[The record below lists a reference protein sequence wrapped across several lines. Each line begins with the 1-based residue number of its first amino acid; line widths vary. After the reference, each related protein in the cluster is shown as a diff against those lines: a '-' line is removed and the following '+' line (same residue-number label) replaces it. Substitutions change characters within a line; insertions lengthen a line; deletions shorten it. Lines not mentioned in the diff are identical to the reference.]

1 MSQLNLKPSQR
12 ASVVGVIAPIS
23 ASSVQ
28 TSGWIDA
35 TVFHSY
41 LALIQLGVLGASATV
56 DAKLQQA
63 SDNSGTGA
71 KDVTNKA
78 ITQFTKTN
86 TDDGKQALINL
97 RQEDLDFANGFKFFR
112 LSITPAVAASLI
124 GGVVMGMD
132 PRYGAAS
139 DSANAATTQAQVVA

>member
-1 MSQLNLKPSQR
+1 MSQINLKPSQR
-12 ASVVGVIAPIS
+12 AAVVGVIAPIS

-28 TSGWIDA
+28 TSGWIDS
-35 TVFHSY
+35 TLFHNY
-41 LALIQLGVLGASATV
+41 LALVQLGVLGASATV

-63 SDNSGTGA
+63 TDSSGTGA
-71 KDVTNKA
+71 KDVTGKA
-78 ITQFTKTN
+78 IAQFTKVN

-97 RQEDLDFANGFKFFR
+97 KQEDLDFANGFKFFR

-124 GGVVMGMD
+124 GGAVMGMD

-139 DSANAATTQAQVVA
+139 DSGNAAGTQAQVV